1 MEINRI
7 DSILAQA
14 KQLSQD
20 ELSQIIQRVGELL
33 EPAEDQHEVPD
44 YLQFF
49 GAGKGAFS
57 SPEEVDRFIRAERD
71 AWDS

>member
-1 MEINRI
+1 MAVNRI
-7 DSILAQA
+7 DSIIAQA
-14 KQLSQD
+14 KQLSPE
-20 ELSQIIQRVGELL
+20 ELSQLVERVGELL
-33 EPAEDQHEVPD
+33 EATGDQRAVPD

-57 SPEEVDRFIRAERD
+57 SAEEVDRFIRAERD